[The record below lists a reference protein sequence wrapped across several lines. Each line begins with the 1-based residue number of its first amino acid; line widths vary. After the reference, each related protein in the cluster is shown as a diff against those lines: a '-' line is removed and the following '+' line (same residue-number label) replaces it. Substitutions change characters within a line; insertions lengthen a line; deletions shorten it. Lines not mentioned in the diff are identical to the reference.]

1 MTEKAI
7 DFSRSFMTWTPQAAA
22 GNIARIQLDAAC
34 TLTDPATGSAETF
47 YLIAPC
53 RSERMYDDGPLFR
66 LPNYEYGGIWS
77 ERALLI
83 LRTHSPSERD
93 HREYG
98 EFGAPPARYHGVRLD
113 VHPFPEAAT
122 LTDPAAVVAATLDNR
137 PLIGRTELFD
147 EATGVRAVLDYP
159 VKTMNVARHPDRWQV
174 DTGPLLV
181 PDFASSAA
189 RPIERLEVAHVVYNR
204 LDRAEFILRRP
215 TPVGADGG
223 PPSTTDY
230 SEIRVASVQN
240 ALACAGS

>member
-1 MTEKAI
+1 VTGATI
-7 DFSRSFMTWTPQAAA
+7 DFSRSFMTWTPQDPA

-34 TLTDPATGSAETF
+34 TLTDPASGTAETF

-53 RSERMYDDGPLFR
+53 RSERMYGDGPLFR

-77 ERALLI
+77 TRALLI
-83 LRTHSPSERD
+83 LRTHSLSERD

-98 EFGAPPARYHGVRLD
+98 ELGEPPARFRGVRLD
-113 VHPFPEAAT
+113 VRSVPEAAT
-122 LTDPAAVVAATLDNR
+122 LTEPAAVVAATLDNR

-147 EATGVRAVLDYP
+147 EASGTRAVLDYP
-159 VKTMNVARHPDRWQV
+159 VKTMNVARHPDRFQV

-204 LDRAEFILRRP
+204 LDRAEFIRRRP
-215 TPVGADGG
+215 TPIGDGG
-223 PPSTTDY
+223 APPSTTDY
-230 SEIRVASVQN
+230 SDVWSSPARNTIR
-240 ALACAGS
+240 CAVR